1 MKEIIQ
7 IITNED
13 GDVYGAVYPHRK
25 LTRLGALRAINKE
38 LISFGIEDEVKITL
52 EDLTECRFWRTA
64 GGEQHDNWIWWEKPD
79 KAEYNFDTVED
90 LGIGWI
96 YYIGEIDRT

>member
-1 MKEIIQ
+1 MIS
-7 IITNED
+7 
-13 GDVYGAVYPHRK
+13 
-25 LTRLGALRAINKE
+25 LGKRSRGKTALV
-38 LISFGIEDEVKITL
+38 VKITL

-96 YYIGEIDRT
+96 YYIGEINRT